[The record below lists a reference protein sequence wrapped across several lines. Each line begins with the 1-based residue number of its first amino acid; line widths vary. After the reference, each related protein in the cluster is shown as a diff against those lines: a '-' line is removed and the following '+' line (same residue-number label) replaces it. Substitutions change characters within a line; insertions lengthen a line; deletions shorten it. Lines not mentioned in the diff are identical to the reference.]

1 MLCIIIK
8 LRQAKMEGCSCK
20 EIVSNNTKEH
30 FKWVIYGAIVLLLF
44 WLDVM
49 MIDSQSFKFGRKFY
63 LLHPAFSSFLLG
75 W

>member
-1 MLCIIIK
+1 M
-8 LRQAKMEGCSCK
+8 QGCSCK
-20 EIVSNNTKEH
+20 EIVSNNTKER

-44 WLDVM
+44 WLDVI
-49 MIDSQSFKFGRKFY
+49 MIDSQSFKFVRKFY